1 MPLTRSDMVDVSVA
15 LDLAGTKFHAS
26 AVGGATVVVGTM
38 ATVII
43 AHVVDD
49 PAASGVW
56 NDQEFRLHGPTP
68 DLAASRLTE
77 PAPFTT
83 TGPAPFTTTG
93 PERGHPVH
101 LFVRIDEL
109 CTYLGLVRHSQSKW
123 ADGELYSCHLRID
136 PPLSRELLDKVRPP
150 GTQPAL
156 PGLGWLDHVE
166 TEPGRALELFVT
178 SWYPNKA
185 EPRPAAAIPGSVP
198 PALAGFYRLAEKH
211 PAILGGQNFLAPPAE
226 LTTDERAERLI
237 FGTENQGGWEW
248 SIPWDLD
255 AADTDP
261 EVWLTE
267 EDEPVPEQEPLSG
280 FLLQFSLYEASMTA
294 PYKAFARALP
304 RQLLPRLESCL
315 HRVPLRPFLS
325 PISPKDFLVG
335 PGVIAHVSPGWHDE
349 DEDEVD
355 VWIGAHH
362 RSALRPLGEVDIRW
376 SRFDG

>member
-1 MPLTRSDMVDVSVA
+1 MSLRRSDMVDVSVA
-15 LDLAGTKFHAS
+15 LDLAGTKVHAFT
-26 AVGGATVVVGTM
+26 VGGATVAVGTM

-43 AHVVDD
+43 AHAVDD

-68 DLAASRLTE
+68 ALAASRLTE
-77 PAPFTT
+77 PGPFTT
-83 TGPAPFTTTG
+83 TE
-93 PERGHPVH
+93 PERDHPVH
-101 LFVRIDEL
+101 LFVRIDGL

-123 ADGELYSCHLRID
+123 AGGELYSCHLCID

-150 GTQPAL
+150 GTPPAL
-156 PGLGWLDHVE
+156 PSLGWLDHVE

-178 SWYPNKA
+178 SWYPTEA

-198 PALAGFYRLAEKH
+198 PALADFYRLAEKH

-226 LTTDERAERLI
+226 LTTDERAERLV

-255 AADTDP
+255 AADADP

-267 EDEPVPEQEPLSG
+267 EVEPVPEQEPLSG

-294 PYKAFARALP
+294 PYKAFSRALP

-315 HRVPLRPFLS
+315 HRLPLRPFLS
-325 PISPKDFLVG
+325 PISPNDFLVG
-335 PGVIAHVSPGWHDE
+335 PGVIAHVSPGWQN
-349 DEDEVD
+349 EDEVD
-355 VWIGAHH
+355 VWIGARH
-362 RSALRPLGEVDIRW
+362 RSALRPLREVGIPW